1 MESKDLALRAAAIL
15 DKKKASD
22 VKVLKVRDL
31 TVLTDY
37 FVIASGTS
45 STHVKSLADEVD
57 FQLDHND
64 GIQPLHTEG
73 SDSRSWVVLDYG
85 EVIVHVFTP
94 EAREFY
100 DLDHMWADGEEMDIT
115 EYLAALEESEN

>member
-1 MESKDLALRAAAIL
+1 MESKDLALCAAALL
-15 DKKKASD
+15 DKKKASS
-22 VKVLKVRDL
+22 VRVLKVRDL

-37 FVIASGTS
+37 FVLASGTS
-45 STHVKSLADEVD
+45 TTHVKSLADELD
-57 FQLDHND
+57 YQLEHDHNVRP
-64 GIQPLHTEG
+64 QHTEG

-100 DLDHMWADGEEMDIT
+100 DLDHLWADGEEVDIS
-115 EYLAALEESEN
+115 EYLAAQETEE